1 MVSIRLENID
11 LTLNKTKILNNIDLE
26 IFDKEL
32 FALIGPSGS
41 GKSSLLRVIAGLEKP
56 SNGRIFFGNVEVTK
70 FTPQKR
76 KIGMVFQDYALW
88 PHMSVKQNLEIVL
101 KSNSTLSQAE
111 RDKRIF
117 EVLELLR
124 LEKKIDERPNRLS
137 GGEMQ
142 RVALGRALVSN
153 PSILLM
159 DEPLSNLDAK
169 IREGL
174 SLEIVKMVKQ
184 LGITTI
190 FVTHDQEEANR
201 IGDRIGL
208 IFSGRIEQIGYPE
221 DLYYKP
227 SSNNTAKFIGE
238 NLVVSGQLGDIRDGY
253 AQVNIGE
260 SMRIEGKIM
269 GQMSKGDAVEVVI
282 RTGSMAIPS
291 TKDNRS
297 FLKGKFI
304 AKRFSKGES
313 LSAVELPDGTILT
326 IKDDQEKRETGDEV
340 IISVDPG
347 KTMVFA
353 LVK

>member
-11 LTLNKTKILNNIDLE
+11 LTLNKTKILDKIDLE

-32 FALIGPSGS
+32 FAVIGPSGS

-56 SNGRIFFGNVEVTK
+56 SAGRIFFGDKEVTNL
-70 FTPQKR
+70 TPQKR

-101 KSNSTLSQAE
+101 KSNSRVDQEGRA
-111 RDKRIF
+111 KRIMD
-117 EVLELLR
+117 VLELLR
-124 LEKKIDERPNRLS
+124 LEKKIDERPNTLS

-208 IFSGRIEQIGYPE
+208 IFSGKIEQIGYPDE
-221 DLYYKP
+221 LYYKP
-227 SSNNTAKFIGE
+227 TSNNTAKFIGE
-238 NLVVSGQLGDIRDGY
+238 NFVVNGELAGIYEGY
-253 AQVNIGE
+253 GEVKIGE
-260 SMRIEGKIM
+260 RMQVKGKIM
-269 GQMSKGDAVEVVI
+269 DEMSKGNLVEVII
-282 RTGSMAIPS
+282 RTGSLTIS
-291 TKDNRS
+291 NTNDNKS
-297 FLKGKFI
+297 YIVGKFI

-326 IKDDQEKRETGDEV
+326 IKDDKEKREIGEEV
-340 IISVDPG
+340 KISVDPG
-347 KTMVFA
+347 KTMVFP
-353 LVK
+353 LEK

>member
-1 MVSIRLENID
+1 MASIRLENID
-11 LTLNKTKILNNIDLE
+11 LTLNKTKILDKVNLE
-26 IFDKEL
+26 IFDEEL

-56 SNGRIFFGNVEVTK
+56 SRGRIFFGDKEVTNL
-70 FTPQKR
+70 TPQKR

-88 PHMSVKQNLEIVL
+88 PHMTVRQNLEIVL
-101 KSNSTLSQAE
+101 KSNSSIGQEE
-111 RDKRIF
+111 RDKKIK
-117 EVLELLR
+117 EALALLR
-124 LEKKIDERPNRLS
+124 LEQKIDERPNRLS

-159 DEPLSNLDAK
+159 DEPLGNLDAK

-184 LGITTI
+184 LGITAI

-208 IFSGRIEQIGYPE
+208 IFSGKIEQIGYPDE
-221 DLYYKP
+221 LYYRP
-227 SSNNTAKFIGE
+227 SSKNTAKFIGE
-238 NLVVSGQLGDIRDGY
+238 NFVVNGQLSEIYEGY
-253 AQVNIGE
+253 GEVKIGE
-260 SMRIEGKIM
+260 SMQVEGKIM
-269 GQMSKGDAVEVVI
+269 DKVSKGNPVEVII
-282 RTGSMAIPS
+282 RTGSLTIS
-291 TKDNRS
+291 NTNDNKS
-297 FLKGKFI
+297 YIKGKFI

-313 LSAVELPDGTILT
+313 LSAVELSDGTILT
-326 IKDDQEKRETGDEV
+326 IKDDKEKREIGEEV

-347 KTMVFA
+347 KTMVFP
-353 LVK
+353 LGK

>member
-1 MVSIRLENID
+1 MVSIRLENLD
-11 LTLNKTKILNNIDLE
+11 LTLNKTRILDHINLE
-26 IFDKEL
+26 IMDREL

-56 SNGRIFFGNVEVTK
+56 SGGKIFFSDMDVTNLP
-70 FTPQKR
+70 PQKR

-101 KSNSTLSQAE
+101 KSNSSMSQE
-111 RDKRIF
+111 KRDSRIR
-117 EVLELLR
+117 EVLTLLK
-124 LEKKIDERPNRLS
+124 LDKKIDERPNRLS

-142 RVALGRALVSN
+142 RVAIGRALVSN

-174 SLEIVKMVKQ
+174 SLEIVKMVKE

-208 IFSGRIEQIGYPE
+208 IFSGKIEQIGFPDE
-221 DLYYKP
+221 LYYKP
-227 SSNNTAKFIGE
+227 TSYNTAKFLGE
-238 NLVVSGQLGDIRDGY
+238 NFVVEGELSGADNGY
-253 AQVNIGE
+253 GYV
-260 SMRIEGKIM
+260 SVGKEIM
-269 GQMSKGDAVEVVI
+269 VKGKMMDNMVKGSNVEVVI
-282 RTGSMAIPS
+282 RVNSLSIAS
-291 TKDNRS
+291 NDS
-297 FLKGKFI
+297 SESYVKGKFI

-313 LSAVELPDGTILT
+313 LSAVELSEGTILT
-326 IKDDQEKRETGDEV
+326 IKDNKENRETGEEV
-340 IISVDPG
+340 IINVEPD
-347 KTMVFA
+347 KAMLF
-353 LVK
+353 LKEK

>member
-1 MVSIRLENID
+1 MVSIRLENIE
-11 LTLNKTKILNNIDLE
+11 LTLNKTKILNNVDLE

-56 SNGRIFFGNVEVTK
+56 SRGRIFFGDKDVTNL
-70 FTPQKR
+70 TSQKR

-101 KSNSTLSQAE
+101 KSSSKMSQE
-111 RDKRIF
+111 GRDKRIM

-208 IFSGRIEQIGYPE
+208 IFSGKIEQIGYPDE
-221 DLYYKP
+221 LYYKP

-238 NLVVSGQLGDIRDGY
+238 NFVINGELAGTDEGY
-253 AQVNIGE
+253 AEVKIEERMQV
-260 SMRIEGKIM
+260 EGKMMDKISE
-269 GQMSKGDAVEVVI
+269 GNPVEVII
-282 RTGSMAIPS
+282 RTGSLAIS
-291 TKDNRS
+291 DTDNNRS
-297 FLKGKFI
+297 YIKGKFI

-313 LSAVELPDGTILT
+313 LSAVELSDGTILT
-326 IKDDQEKRETGDEV
+326 IKDDKEKREIGEEV
-340 IISVDPG
+340 TISVDPG
-347 KTMVFA
+347 KTMVFP
-353 LVK
+353 LKK